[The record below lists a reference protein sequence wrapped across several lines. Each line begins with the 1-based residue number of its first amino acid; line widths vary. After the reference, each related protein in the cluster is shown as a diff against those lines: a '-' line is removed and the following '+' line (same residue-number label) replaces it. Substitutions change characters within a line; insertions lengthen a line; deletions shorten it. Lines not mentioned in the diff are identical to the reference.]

1 MDGRFKRYSN
11 GSNACID
18 DDDKLYGN
26 RHNQWMQQ
34 HSGIYGHGESKS
46 KHKCKLP
53 EHLCRSD
60 SELISNGRD
69 ELYVDRRTCL
79 DSDANDTSIEQYNN
93 LYGYGY
99 AEQLYRQ
106 CGCNGHGHRLTKR
119 HGHFSKHLLGLN
131 GYLTGEWCDELY
143 VDRRPGV
150 NSHTD
155 HPSLDHDDD
164 LYGNGNNGKLQ
175 QNGSV
180 HSNGE
185 CFGPNGY
192 DQFYPQPCERMYRRI
207 HYTDG

>member
-60 SELISNGRD
+60 SELNSNGRD
-69 ELYVDRRTCL
+69 ELYVDRRL
-79 DSDANDTSIEQYNN
+79 
-93 LYGYGY
+93 
-99 AEQLYRQ
+99 
-106 CGCNGHGHRLTKR
+106 
-119 HGHFSKHLLGLN
+119 
-131 GYLTGEWCDELY
+131 
-143 VDRRPGV
+143 GV

-155 HPSLDHDDD
+155 DPNLNDDDD
-164 LYGNGNNGKLQ
+164 LYGNGNNGKL
-175 QNGSV
+175 
-180 HSNGE
+180 
-185 CFGPNGY
+185 
-192 DQFYPQPCERMYRRI
+192 
-207 HYTDG
+207 